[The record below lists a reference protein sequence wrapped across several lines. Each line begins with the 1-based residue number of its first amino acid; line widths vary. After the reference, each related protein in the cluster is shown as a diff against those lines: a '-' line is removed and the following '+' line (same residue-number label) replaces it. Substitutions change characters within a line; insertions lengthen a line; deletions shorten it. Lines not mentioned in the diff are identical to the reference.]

1 MSKKYEI
8 IKNGLDDYTLKY
20 KDQEINFNSNVD
32 LNTKMQSVYKKAR
45 IKMIQE
51 LGQAGMTV
59 KELTKEIKKDGKT
72 YYDNS
77 NKEELEKAYIE
88 DEKGNVFLECVKE
101 MTGKDFTE
109 LMTEIGIEEEKEAAE
124 LGKELGEVL
133 SGTFPSNQK

>member
-1 MSKKYEI
+1 MEKKYQI

-32 LNTKMQSVYKKAR
+32 LNTRMQSVYKKAR

-77 NKEELEKAYIE
+77 NKEELERAYIE

-101 MTGKDFTE
+101 MTGKEFAE
-109 LMTEIGIEEEKEAAE
+109 LMTEIGVTEEKEAAE
-124 LGKELGEVL
+124 FGKELGEVL
-133 SGTFPSNQK
+133 SGTFPSK